1 MTNIFVDF
9 EQDLLCRHTLDVM
22 HCEKNVC
29 EALLKYLLGDSD
41 TPAVRLDL
49 QSRMLRNH
57 LWLQETD
64 IGSNKFSMPDA
75 DYVLSTDDR
84 ATFLQTL
91 KDLKIPSRYVLNIRQ
106 RVEKGKLRGL
116 KSHDYHIIMQQILPI
131 CV

>member
-1 MTNIFVDF
+1 
-9 EQDLLCRHTLDVM
+9 
-22 HCEKNVC
+22 
-29 EALLKYLLGDSD
+29 
-41 TPAVRLDL
+41 
-49 QSRMLRNH
+49 MLRNH

-116 KSHDYHIIMQQILPI
+116 KSHDYHIIMQQILPV